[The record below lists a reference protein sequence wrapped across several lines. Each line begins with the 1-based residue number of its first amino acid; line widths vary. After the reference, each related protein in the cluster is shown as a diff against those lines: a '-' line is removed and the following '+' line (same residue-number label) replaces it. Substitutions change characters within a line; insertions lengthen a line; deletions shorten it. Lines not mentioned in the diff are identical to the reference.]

1 MVLQGIAAAVFA
13 VFMGVFLVFYIK
25 SRGQYDEYMEYVDKE
40 EYGLKDFIPIGLA
53 MSEAADW
60 ERLMPMTL
68 RSVLP

>member
-40 EYGLKDFIPIGLA
+40 EYGLKDFIPIAWLCPRRQTGRG
-53 MSEAADW
+53 SC
-60 ERLMPMTL
+60 P
-68 RSVLP
+68 